1 MYFISLD
8 PDQLASEKP
17 ADLDQHCFL
26 KQDIQALL
34 GMKMV
39 CTIIGNESDCDCEC
53 GCEFKFG
60 IVNGAVSSSL
70 GL

>member
-1 MYFISLD
+1 MG
-8 PDQLASEKP
+8 
-17 ADLDQHCFL
+17 
-26 KQDIQALL
+26 LL
-34 GMKMV
+34 V
-39 CTIIGNESDCDCEC
+39 QVWDFEW